1 MKMSQ
6 MEREGRE
13 DDRAEQASAAPGKV
27 QLLPA
32 GGGEASKAEAP
43 RGHGGGEG
51 AREGGARMEAWSPEG
66 GLMAAMGLDEGEGG
80 EGGGGAEGAGA
91 KPAPRQPLQR
101 RSVQRKEGAGSAGGA
116 GEAGGAG
123 GAGDAGGLHAAA
135 AAGVSG
141 TGGPL
146 PHLEAIQHSFGR
158 HDVSG
163 VSAHTDGAAGKATE
177 AMGAEAYATGNSVA
191 FSSGSPSLHTAAHEA
206 AHVVQQRGGVQLK
219 GGVGEVGDA
228 YERHADEVADRV
240 VAGQSAEALLDGMA
254 GGGDGGASAGRAGG
268 VQQKALQFDLK
279 SNLRKAVK
287 GWGTD
292 EELVFRSIATAP
304 ISEVMALTADG
315 ATLALVDGDL
325 NDGEQDRFRG
335 AMARRL
341 YFEAGNAVMAFR
353 MCMASKKRRAKRLG
367 IVGNLAVQRH
377 LLDLNLVAG
386 TPNDAIIHAFQ
397 AYWDV
402 ETTAVEGATA
412 WPPSA
417 VIAIHQQMKLL
428 PSQDTRAGVWK
439 ELQLTGNADLISRAA
454 WNGRALIVGSS
465 IDPATAGTMTM
476 GYGSTLTAPAAPGHT
491 ALDVLEGARFA
502 VGDVIAIDRDNP
514 ALKDTARITAITGN
528 RLSLHAAMT
537 YAHGYGAKV
546 TPDDDSALHQVPYL
560 DATVRHEIAHAVETA
575 MGGVTGFTVGLGGWW
590 TGTDIDLWT
599 TGMANPWTPN
609 DGSTI
614 NAKDLATLKKLVTE
628 HVTGRKGSLAV
639 AAMALDPTHP
649 LVVNLPK
656 QVPALVA
663 AEACLSAPQRG
674 DDFWKNAG
682 AIYASGGR
690 RFSVSGWYKCF
701 MQHKEEVV
709 GQRLADY
716 QLYAP
721 AEFFAEAYTVFYEE
735 AHKLGTPGFSE
746 ADLGRHIR
754 NAGQREW
761 IRTNVHNRG
770 QAPAVGKA
778 GGAKPGGAHYGKH
791 GGNPG

>member
-1 MKMSQ
+1 MKQLQ
-6 MEREGRE
+6 MERHGRE
-13 DDRAEQASAAPGKV
+13 DDRETAGSVAPGKV
-27 QLLPA
+27 QLSPVEAGPPAAEHAGPSGGGGGGGDGGTRMEVWSPDGSLMSAMGLGEGAA
-32 GGGEASKAEAP
+32 GGGESP
-43 RGHGGGEG
+43 SGGGSS
-51 AREGGARMEAWSPEG
+51 GGAQRGVQRKAVQKKEG
-66 GLMAAMGLDEGEGG
+66 VA
-80 EGGGGAEGAGA
+80 GAGA
-91 KPAPRQPLQR
+91 
-101 RSVQRKEGAGSAGGA
+101 SGADDLHATAAGGVS
-116 GEAGGAG
+116 GAG
-123 GAGDAGGLHAAA
+123 GQ
-135 AAGVSG
+135 
-141 TGGPL
+141 L
-146 PHLEAIQHSFGR
+146 PHLDAIQQSFGR
-158 HDVSG
+158 HDVGG
-163 VSAHTDGAAGKATE
+163 VSAHTDGAAGQATA

-191 FSSGSPSLHTAAHEA
+191 FASGSPSLHTAAHEA

-240 VAGQSAEALLDGMA
+240 VAGKSAEGLLDQMA
-254 GGGDGGASAGRAGG
+254 GGGGASAAAGASHAGAAGGG

-279 SNLRKAVK
+279 ANLLKAVK

-292 EELVFRSIATAP
+292 EELLFRSLATAP
-304 ISEVMALTADG
+304 IAEVVALSYDG
-315 ATLALVDGDL
+315 GTLSRVDGDL

-341 YFEAGNAVMAFR
+341 FFEAGNPIMAFR
-353 MCMASKKRRAKRLG
+353 MCMGAKKRRAKRLA
-367 IVGNLAVQRH
+367 ILGNLAVQRQ

-386 TPNDAIIHAFQ
+386 TPNDAIIQAFQ

-402 ETTAVEGATA
+402 ETTAVEGATS
-412 WPPSA
+412 WPPAA
-417 VIAIHQQMKLL
+417 VLAIHKQMKLL

-476 GYGSTLTAPAAPGHT
+476 GYGSTLTAPAAVGHA
-491 ALDVLEGARFA
+491 ALDVAEGARFS
-502 VGDVIAIDRDNP
+502 VGDVVAVDRNSPAI
-514 ALKDTARITAITGN
+514 KDTGRITAIAGN

-537 YAHGYGAKV
+537 NAHGYGAQV

-614 NAKDLATLKKLVTE
+614 TAKDLATLKKLVTE
-628 HVTGRKGSLAV
+628 HVTGRKGSLKV
-639 AAMALDPTHP
+639 AALALDASHP

-656 QVPALVA
+656 QLPALMA
-663 AEACLSAPQRG
+663 AEACLSAPKNG
-674 DDFWKNAG
+674 DDFWHNAG
-682 AIYASGGR
+682 GLYASGGR
-690 RFSVSGWYKCF
+690 RFTVSAWYKCF

-735 AHKLGTPGFSE
+735 ADKLGTPGFTE
-746 ADLGRHIR
+746 ADLGRHVR

-778 GGAKPGGAHYGKH
+778 GGAKPGGARYGKH